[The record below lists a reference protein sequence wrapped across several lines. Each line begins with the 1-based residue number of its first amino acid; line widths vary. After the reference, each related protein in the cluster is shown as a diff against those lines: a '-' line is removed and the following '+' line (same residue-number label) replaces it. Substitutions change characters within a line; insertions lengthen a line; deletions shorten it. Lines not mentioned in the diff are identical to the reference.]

1 MKIKSISKTELFAT
15 NGFLAVPYR
24 DTATLTCG
32 EIMLPL
38 QPATF
43 EYTFKYKPIIPFE
56 VQLPKF
62 SVLATEWQDQR
73 QLEDLIVK
81 IAAEKPPKILNYEVT
96 DPLIWI
102 VISLILF
109 LIIVFAIIIY
119 CNRRCLEHV
128 CCCSCRRAAERRAR
142 HEEILAINLTKG
154 ITAEQPVIER
164 SQEPVQTN
172 LLQNKEEQPP
182 LYPALEVAAAIKT
195 QSVYE
200 PRRRGLDF

>member
-1 MKIKSISKTELFAT
+1 MKVKAISKTELFAT

-24 DTATLTCG
+24 DTATLICG

-102 VISLILF
+102 VISLISF
-109 LIIVFAIIIY
+109 IVIVFAIIIY
-119 CNRRCLEHV
+119 CNRRCLEKV
-128 CCCSCRRAAERRAR
+128 CCCSCRRAAERRTR
-142 HEEILAINLTKG
+142 REEVLAVSLTKG
-154 ITAEQPVIER
+154 ITAEQPVLQQP
-164 SQEPVQTN
+164 QEPEQVH
-172 LLQNKEEQPP
+172 LLLDKSEQPP
-182 LYPALEVAAAIKT
+182 IYPALEVTAAIKT
-195 QSVYE
+195 QSINE